1 MPVDPATG
9 LSKGFAFIEF
19 TSPQAAA
26 AAREQAEGYKLDKS
40 HAHFPFVYNEIVVL
54 SFVES
59 IEAEKII
66 KVRNYIE
73 RVYGMHGLPADKVE
87 LISSHT
93 IEVSLVKV
101 RSTSYESY

>member
-1 MPVDPATG
+1 MKILDTFYQEIDNLKRSEL
-9 LSKGFAFIEF
+9 LSGIL
-19 TSPQAAA
+19 
-26 AAREQAEGYKLDKS
+26 YKLDKS

-73 RVYGMHGLPADKVE
+73 RVYGQAGLPADKVE